1 MSSINKKSIRM
12 RLLIIFFLFPV
23 ILFSQ
28 ELNCKVSINYSS
40 INSPN
45 KEMFNSMRQS
55 IYEFMNNTNWTNDI
69 FENEERIDCTI
80 LIRLNNQSTDEYTGS
95 ISVQSSRPV
104 FKTLYNSP
112 ILNIFDDQFKFRY
125 VEFQPLEFS
134 ENTHMSN
141 LTSVL
146 AYYAYLIIGMD
157 YDTFSLN
164 GGDIFFKKA
173 EKIIGNAQNDSYA
186 TGWKSFEG
194 LDNRYWLIENLLSPD
209 FENVRSFYY
218 EYHREGL
225 DNFTEKPDFVR
236 EYISESILSLKDSWN
251 QRQRGYL
258 FQIFFDTKTDE
269 IVNVFS
275 QGNLMQADQLV
286 NLLTEMSPN
295 SSDKWKKILS
305 SQ

>member
-1 MSSINKKSIRM
+1 MKA
-12 RLLIIFFLFPV
+12 LIICFLLP
-23 ILFSQ
+23 ITLISQ
-28 ELNCKVSINYSS
+28 ELNCKVSVNYSS
-40 INSPN
+40 IPSPN

-55 IYEFMNNTNWTNDI
+55 IYEFMNNTSWTNDM

-80 LIRLNNQSTDEYTGS
+80 LIRLNQQLSTDEYSGS

-112 ILNIFDDQFKFRY
+112 ILNIFDDQFRFRY
-125 VEFQPLEFS
+125 VEFQTLDFNES
-134 ENTHMSN
+134 THLSN

-157 YDTFSLN
+157 YDTFSEN
-164 GGDIFFKKA
+164 GGDAFFKKA
-173 EKIIGNAQNDSYA
+173 EKIVSNAQNDNNA

-194 LDNRYWLIENLLSPD
+194 LDNRYWLIENLLSTD
-209 FENVRSFYY
+209 FEVMRDFYY
-218 EYHREGL
+218 QYHREGL

-236 EYISESILSLKDSWN
+236 ESIAESILALRTGWN

-269 IVNVFS
+269 IVNIFS
-275 QGNLMQADQLV
+275 QGNIMQGDELV
-286 NLLTEMSPN
+286 NLLSEMSPN
-295 SSDKWKKILS
+295 DIEKWKKILS
-305 SQ
+305 AQ

>member
-1 MSSINKKSIRM
+1 MKV
-12 RLLIIFFLFPV
+12 LIICFLFPF
-23 ILFSQ
+23 ILISQ
-28 ELNCKVSINYSS
+28 ELNCKVSVNYSS
-40 INSPN
+40 ISSPN

-55 IYEFMNNTNWTNDI
+55 IYEFMNNTTWTNDI
-69 FENEERIDCTI
+69 FNNEERIDCTI
-80 LIRLNNQSTDEYTGS
+80 LIRLDQQLSTDEYSGS

-112 ILNIFDDQFKFRY
+112 ILNIFDNQFRFRY
-125 VEFQPLEFS
+125 VEFQTLEFN
-134 ENTHMSN
+134 ENTHISN

-157 YDTFSLN
+157 YDTFSSQ
-164 GGDIFFKKA
+164 GGDLFFKKA
-173 EKIIGNAQNDSYA
+173 EKIVSNAQNDNNA

-194 LDNRYWLIENLLSPD
+194 LDNRYWLIENLLSSD
-209 FENVRSFYY
+209 FENMRSFYY
-218 EYHREGL
+218 LYHREGL

-236 EYISESILSLKDSWN
+236 EHIAESILSLRTAWN

-258 FQIFFDTKTDE
+258 FQLFFDTKTDE

-275 QGNLMQADQLV
+275 QGNIMQADQLV
-286 NLLTEMSPN
+286 NLLSDMSPN
-295 SSDKWKKILS
+295 DIDKWTKILS

>member
-1 MSSINKKSIRM
+1 MKA
-12 RLLIIFFLFPV
+12 LIICFLFP
-23 ILFSQ
+23 ITLISQ
-28 ELNCKVSINYSS
+28 ELNCKVSVNYSS
-40 INSPN
+40 IPSPN

-55 IYEFMNNTNWTNDI
+55 IYEFMNNTSWTNDM

-80 LIRLNNQSTDEYTGS
+80 LIRLNQQLSTDEYSGS

-112 ILNIFDDQFKFRY
+112 ILNIFDDQFRFRY
-125 VEFQPLEFS
+125 VEFQTLEFNES
-134 ENTHMSN
+134 THLSN

-164 GGDIFFKKA
+164 GGDVFFKKA
-173 EKIIGNAQNDSYA
+173 EKIVSNAQNDNNA

-194 LDNRYWLIENLLSPD
+194 LDNRYWLIENLLSTD
-209 FENVRSFYY
+209 FEVMRDFYY
-218 EYHREGL
+218 QYHREGL

-236 EYISESILSLKDSWN
+236 EYIAESILALRTGWN

-269 IVNVFS
+269 IVNIFS
-275 QGNLMQADQLV
+275 QGNIMQGDELV
-286 NLLTEMSPN
+286 NLLSEMSPN
-295 SSDKWKKILS
+295 DIEKWKKILS
-305 SQ
+305 AQ

>member
-1 MSSINKKSIRM
+1 MKA
-12 RLLIIFFLFPV
+12 LIICFLFP
-23 ILFSQ
+23 ITLISQ
-28 ELNCKVSINYSS
+28 ELNCKVSVNYSS
-40 INSPN
+40 IPSPN

-55 IYEFMNNTNWTNDI
+55 IYEFMNNTSWTNDM

-80 LIRLNNQSTDEYTGS
+80 LIRLNQQLSTDEYSGS

-112 ILNIFDDQFKFRY
+112 ILNIFDDQFRFRY
-125 VEFQPLEFS
+125 VEFQTLEFNES
-134 ENTHMSN
+134 THLSN

-157 YDTFSLN
+157 YDTFSAN
-164 GGDIFFKKA
+164 GGDAFFKKA
-173 EKIIGNAQNDSYA
+173 EKIVSNAQNDNNA

-194 LDNRYWLIENLLSPD
+194 LDNRYWLIENLLSTD
-209 FENVRSFYY
+209 FEVMRDFYY
-218 EYHREGL
+218 QYHREGL

-236 EYISESILSLKDSWN
+236 EYIAESILALRTGWN

-269 IVNVFS
+269 IVNIFS
-275 QGNLMQADQLV
+275 QGNIMQGDELV
-286 NLLTEMSPN
+286 NLLSEMSPN
-295 SSDKWKKILS
+295 DIEKWKKILS
-305 SQ
+305 AQ